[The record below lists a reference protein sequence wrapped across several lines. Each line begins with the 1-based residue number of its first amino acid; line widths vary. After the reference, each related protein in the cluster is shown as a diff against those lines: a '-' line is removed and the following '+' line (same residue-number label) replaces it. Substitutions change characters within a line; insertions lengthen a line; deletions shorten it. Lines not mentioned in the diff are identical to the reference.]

1 MVTEPRRQGGQHRLN
16 KPRKQSASRHA
27 SDESPDTGRRSFSHV
42 VYLWW
47 NAFLEVV
54 HIRKY
59 DQ

>member
-16 KPRKQSASRHA
+16 KPRKQSVSRHA
-27 SDESPDTGRRSFSHV
+27 SDESLDTGRRSFSHV
-42 VYLWW
+42 IYLWW
-47 NAFLEVV
+47 NAFLEVI

>member
-1 MVTEPRRQGGQHRLN
+1 VTESSQPGGRHRLN
-16 KPRKQSASRHA
+16 KPHKQAMSRHA
-27 SDESPDTGRRSFSHV
+27 SDESSDTGRRSFSHV

-47 NAFLEVV
+47 NAFLEVI